1 MEIKE
6 NNLIVNNVPQ
16 ELQKLIPNEYIVVG
30 YDEQGKKKPL
40 GYTIGKKMTY
50 QQAYSMAKKGQD
62 VMIAFDLTDSEYAVI
77 DFDEEVEL
85 EEILNKYEICD
96 SYIVPGNTKGYHIY
110 IKIPNKNEL
119 PEKWRSNIQT
129 CMKEHI
135 GDYLGA
141 QVWERCNKH
150 FQQEVNCMELQ
161 GREMIESFE
170 SIYKMEEFNAKKKT
184 SSTTKGNTDTA
195 HLEKIVELIETEPY
209 LDDRM
214 SWMQI
219 VTACKASGLSEAFTR
234 KISQKSD
241 RYTDAG
247 FDGLWFQYD
256 REGCT
261 ATEGTI
267 HHYAKK
273 SNPDEY
279 NKLVVEPTL
288 CPVKFSKITT
298 SMKETD
304 EIKKMKED
312 IDDVKAEKKKKLMKV
327 IKEFGKQQIQDEYK
341 QKKRYFEKYHFK
353 IVGKS
358 LFGRLAYGITTLH
371 SKTEMEIICGD
382 LGMSDGKRFFAL
394 WFEDPDK
401 RKYERADFIPA
412 PMVCPHY
419 VFNTFNG
426 LQAEQLD
433 ETDSTECSIFTNH
446 INILCG
452 EEEAPTEYVT
462 KYLAHLVQFP
472 SEIPRVALV
481 FKSDQGTGKNL
492 FFERFGKKLLGKDYT
507 FQTGDM
513 DRVIGRFANTS
524 NKLLV
529 ILDEV
534 SGKDGFRHSDKIK
547 NLITADEL
555 PWERKGID
563 SVSVRNCGR
572 YIIFSNNEAPVKIE
586 CTDRR
591 FQVNECSNAVRNNRT
606 YFKALIKA
614 FNDEKQVKAFY
625 NYLMSIDL
633 SDWDAVNDR
642 PITQIYKDLK
652 SVATPITIKFLRQLA
667 DEYHLQQ
674 ETNTQLN
681 LQAEE
686 ADEEEDLEQLTAS
699 KLYNRFKAWLTESGH
714 SVEMNSTRFGLQI
727 KNHKGVMKSRS
738 KRGVIYKIDY
748 EELTEYLDTE
758 YPDEE

>member
-1 MEIKE
+1 MENK
-6 NNLIVNNVPQ
+6 VPQ
-16 ELQKLIPNEYIVVG
+16 ELLKAIPHEFIVIG
-30 YDEQGKKKPL
+30 HDANGKKNPREIGK
-40 GYTIGKKMTY
+40 GYTY
-50 QQAYSMAKKGQD
+50 EQAEVLLKSGEYVAINFALKQ
-62 VMIAFDLTDSEYAVI
+62 SEYAVI
-77 DFDEEVEL
+77 DFDCEVKQ
-85 EEILNKYEICD
+85 EEIRNKYDICD
-96 SYIVPGNTKGYHIY
+96 SYIVQGNTKGHHVY
-110 IKIPNKNEL
+110 IKIPSKKEL
-119 PEKWRSNIQT
+119 PEKWNKNIT
-129 CMKEHI
+129 DCMKEYK

-141 QVWERCNKH
+141 QVWERCDKY
-150 FQQEVNCMELQ
+150 FQQEFSCMELQ
-161 GREMIESFE
+161 GKEMIQSFE
-170 SIYKMEEFNAKKKT
+170 NIYKMEEFNVKKQ
-184 SSTTKGNTDTA
+184 STNTTAGDTDTTE
-195 HLEKIVELIETEPY
+195 LEKIVELIKTDPY

-219 VTACKASGLSEAFTR
+219 VTACKASGLNEAFTR

-247 FDGLWFQYD
+247 FDGLWFQYAK
-256 REGCT
+256 EQCT
-261 ATEGTI
+261 ATTGSL
-267 HHYAKK
+267 HYYAKK
-273 SNPDEY
+273 SNSDEY
-279 NKLVVEPTL
+279 DKLVVEPTL

-298 SMKETD
+298 HLKETD
-304 EIKKMKED
+304 EIKKLKED
-312 IDDVKAEKKKKLMKV
+312 LDDMKTEKKRKMQKV
-327 IKEFGKQQIQDEYK
+327 IKEFKKQQFDDEYI
-341 QKKRYFEKYHFK
+341 QKKKYFEKYYFK

-358 LFGRLAYGITTLH
+358 LYGRLSYGDTTLH
-371 SKTEMEIICGD
+371 SKTEMENICGD

-401 RKYERADFIPA
+401 RKYERADFIPT

-419 VFNTFNG
+419 VFNTYKG
-426 LQAEQLD
+426 LQAEKLPKTND
-433 ETDSTECSIFTNH
+433 TECSIFTNH

-452 EEEAPTEYVT
+452 EEAAPTDYVT
-462 KYLAHLVQFP
+462 KYLAHIVQFP

-492 FFERFGKKLLGKDYT
+492 FFENFGKKLLGKDYT
-507 FQTGDM
+507 FQTGDI
-513 DRVIGRFANTS
+513 DRVVGRFANTC

-563 SVSVRNCGR
+563 AVSVRNCGR
-572 YIIFSNNEAPVKIE
+572 TIIFSNNEAPVKIE
-586 CTDRR
+586 GTDRR
-591 FQVNECSNAVRNNRT
+591 FQVNECSNAVRNNQK

-652 SVATPITIKFLRQLA
+652 SVATPITIKFLRQLT
-667 DEYHLQQ
+667 DDYHLQQ

-686 ADEEEDLEQLTAS
+686 VDEEEDLQQLTAAG
-699 KLYNRFKAWLTESGH
+699 LYNRFKVWLTESGH
-714 SVEMNSTRFGLQI
+714 NVEMNSTRFGLQI
-727 KNHKGVMKSRS
+727 KNHKGVTKKRG

-748 EELTEYLDTE
+748 QELADYLETD
-758 YPDEE
+758 YPDME